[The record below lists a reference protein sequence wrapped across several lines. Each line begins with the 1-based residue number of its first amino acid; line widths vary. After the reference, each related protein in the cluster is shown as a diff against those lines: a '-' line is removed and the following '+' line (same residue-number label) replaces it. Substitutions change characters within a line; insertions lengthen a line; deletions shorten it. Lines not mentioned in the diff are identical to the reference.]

1 MRLNFKI
8 LFLSIFFVLNNCTMT
23 LQSFFEALNY
33 SKNSVDFLSF
43 ITTDK
48 TTTDHALSYLFK
60 KDCSLARSFKLNK
73 ICQEINKE
81 DLVIHSEYL
90 NLTKTKKVY
99 KQKRFIKVKKI
110 KVPSMAY

>member
-1 MRLNFKI
+1 
-8 LFLSIFFVLNNCTMT
+8 MT

-60 KDCSLARSFKLNK
+60 KDCSLARSFKFNK
-73 ICQEINKE
+73 ICREINKE
-81 DLVIHSEYL
+81 NLVIDSEYL

>member
-60 KDCSLARSFKLNK
+60 KDCSLARSFKFNK
-73 ICQEINKE
+73 VCQEINKE
-81 DLVIHSEYL
+81 NLVIDSEYL

>member
-60 KDCSLARSFKLNK
+60 KDCSLARSFKFNK
-73 ICQEINKE
+73 VCREINKE
-81 DLVIHSEYL
+81 NLVIDSEYL

>member
-1 MRLNFKI
+1 
-8 LFLSIFFVLNNCTMT
+8 MT

-60 KDCSLARSFKLNK
+60 KDCSLARSFKFNK
-73 ICQEINKE
+73 VCQEINKE
-81 DLVIHSEYL
+81 NLVIDSEYL

-110 KVPSMAY
+110 KVPTIAY

>member
-60 KDCSLARSFKLNK
+60 KDC
-73 ICQEINKE
+73 
-81 DLVIHSEYL
+81 
-90 NLTKTKKVY
+90 
-99 KQKRFIKVKKI
+99 
-110 KVPSMAY
+110 

>member
-1 MRLNFKI
+1 
-8 LFLSIFFVLNNCTMT
+8 MT

-60 KDCSLARSFKLNK
+60 KDCSLARSFKFNK
-73 ICQEINKE
+73 VCQEINKE
-81 DLVIHSEYL
+81 NLVIDSEYL

>member
-8 LFLSIFFVLNNCTMT
+8 LSLSIFFLLNNCTMT

-60 KDCSLARSFKLNK
+60 KDCSLARSFKFNK
-73 ICQEINKE
+73 VCQEINKE
-81 DLVIHSEYL
+81 NLVIDSEYL

-110 KVPSMAY
+110 KGPSMAY